1 MKKMWNSSISI
12 ILSTAV
18 VTVTGRGMERKIA
31 LLMIRQHDDGIS
43 PGIELTEAKLH
54 YISVIRPA

>member
-18 VTVTGRGMERKIA
+18 VTVTGRGMESIVNDK
-31 LLMIRQHDDGIS
+31 
-43 PGIELTEAKLH
+43 TT
-54 YISVIRPA
+54 